1 MSALLRLEQLLVRRG
16 EFTLGPVS
24 LELPQGEYLAVVGPS
39 GAGKTLLLES
49 ILGWQPASGKRL
61 WRGQP
66 WERSRP
72 RVAYL
77 SQHLPL
83 LPHLSVEQNLLFGLA
98 CRRELPDPTLME
110 HLREVLGLAPYLG
123 RATVSTLSRGEQ
135 QRLAL
140 AQALLTRPELLLLD
154 EPSTA
159 LDPHRKP
166 ELWRLLQRLHR
177 ELGLTVLHV
186 THDRQE
192 AFFLGQRIA
201 VVLGGKLEQLAP
213 PEELY
218 RRPATLAVAQFFA
231 PENLWPVASVVQ
243 ENGQVRVQLAG
254 YPVTL
259 SVENPGTGQWVGIRP
274 EEVALLDPHRP
285 LRQQVQE
292 NRFAASVEELVFLD
306 GQAQLA
312 VRTSAGLPVSL
323 RLPLCPVLDRGL
335 APGSQVEVCLKPRS
349 LYLVPETPGSGR

>member
-1 MSALLRLEQLLVRRG
+1 MKPLVALEQLAVRRG
-16 EFTLGPVS
+16 CFTLGPLS
-24 LELPQGEYLAVVGPS
+24 LEVPEGEYLVVVGPS

-49 ILGWQPASGKRL
+49 LVGWHMALGGTRL
-61 WRGQP
+61 WRGEP
-66 WERSRP
+66 WERSFP
-72 RVAYL
+72 RVAHL

-83 LPHLSVEQNLLFGLA
+83 LPHLSVKENLLFGLA
-98 CRRELPDPTLME
+98 CRQEKPDPVLLE
-110 HLREVLGLAPYLG
+110 HLVDILGLGPYLS
-123 RATVSTLSRGEQ
+123 RPDVRTLSRGEQ

-166 ELWRLLQRLHR
+166 ELWRLLRHLHR
-177 ELGLTVLHV
+177 ELGYTVLHV

-201 VVLGGKLEQLAP
+201 VILGGKLEQLASP
-213 PEELY
+213 GELY
-218 RRPATLAVAQFFA
+218 RRPATAAVARFFA
-231 PENLWPVASVVQ
+231 PENLWPVAGVTPEGTRQSVH
-243 ENGQVRVQLAG
+243 LAE
-254 YPVTL
+254 YPVRL
-259 SVENPGTGQWVGIRP
+259 VVDHLGNGDLVGIRP

-285 LRQQVQE
+285 LREQVQE
-292 NRFAASVEELVFLD
+292 NRFAAVVEELVFLD

-312 VRTSAGLPVSL
+312 VRTSEGLPVTL

-335 APGSQVEVCLKPRS
+335 ALGSPVSICLKPRS
-349 LYLVPETPGSGR
+349 LYLVPET